1 MELLKKKQ
9 ETGEWSI
16 VIRPKT
22 GWFDINLKEIWQY
35 RDLIFMFL
43 KRNFNSAYKQTIL
56 GPLWFLISPLMS
68 SSMHT
73 LVFGQIA
80 NISTDGVPQF
90 IFYMCSNAAWG
101 YFSTCLTSTAS
112 TFTGNAYLFGKVYFP
127 RLVSPITSVIY
138 GLLSFFIQMLLL
150 AATMLIFAANGQIV
164 TPNIHILLL
173 PLMLLQMALLG
184 LGIGIIISSLTTKYR
199 DLSILVG
206 FGMQLWMYA
215 TPVVYPVSQA
225 VSLSPVLGRLIM
237 YNPVAPIIN
246 NFRYAV
252 LGCGSMDYTHW
263 AVSWIVTFVFL
274 FFGVLIFSRVEKT
287 FMDTV

>member
-1 MELLKKKQ
+1 MEHLKKRDG
-9 ETGEWSI
+9 GEWSI

-22 GWFDINLKEIWQY
+22 GWFDIDLKEIWQY
-35 RDLIFMFL
+35 RDLVFMFL
-43 KRNFNSAYKQTIL
+43 KRNFNSSYKQTIL
-56 GPLWFLISPLMS
+56 GPLWFLLSPLMS
-68 SSMHT
+68 STMFT
-73 LVFGQIA
+73 LIFGQIA

-90 IFYMCSNAAWG
+90 LFYMCSNAGWG
-101 YFSTCLTSTAS
+101 YFSACLTSTAS
-112 TFTGNAYLFGKVYFP
+112 TFTGNAHLFGKVYFP

-150 AATMLIFAANGQIV
+150 AVTMIIFAFRGQVV
-164 TPNIHILLL
+164 TPNIHILLV
-173 PLMLLQMALLG
+173 PVMLLQMALLG

-225 VSLSPVLGRLIM
+225 ASLAPELGKLIM
-237 YNPVAPIIN
+237 LNPVTPIIN
-246 NFRYAV
+246 NFRYAI
-252 LGCGSMDYTHW
+252 LGCGSMDYKYW
-263 AVSWIVTFVFL
+263 ALSWIVTFVFL